1 MMSGPKIRID
11 DSVELR
17 SELSGIVD
25 GRNQKVLALWARA
38 MAERITMEF
47 PESDAVSESTVA
59 LSETVDGFMDGTMSV
74 GEIRR
79 RGLEVHALARDAE
92 GAEQAAIRTIGQ
104 ALSVCH
110 MREHALVASDYAVRT
125 VNLLRPGDIG
135 AVVDER
141 NAQIRDLSD
150 LA

>member
-25 GRNQKVLALWARA
+25 GRSQKVLALWARA
-38 MAERITMEF
+38 MAERIAMEF

-59 LSETVDGFMDGTMSV
+59 LSETVDGFIDGTMSV

-79 RGLEVHALARDAE
+79 RGLEVHALARDVG

-110 MREHALVASDYAVRT
+110 MREHALVASDYAIRT

-135 AVVDER
+135 AVIDER
-141 NAQIRDLSD
+141 NTQIRDLSD

>member
-25 GRNQKVLALWARA
+25 GRSQKVLALWARA
-38 MAERITMEF
+38 MAERIAMEF

-59 LSETVDGFMDGTMSV
+59 LSETVDGFIDGTMSV

-79 RGLEVHALARDAE
+79 RGLEVHALARDVG

-110 MREHALVASDYAVRT
+110 MREHALVASDYAIRT

-135 AVVDER
+135 AVIDER
-141 NAQIRDLSD
+141 NAQIRDL
-150 LA
+150 A

>member
-25 GRNQKVLALWARA
+25 GRSQKVLALWARA
-38 MAERITMEF
+38 MAERIAMEF

-59 LSETVDGFMDGTMSV
+59 LSETVDGFIDGTMSV

-79 RGLEVHALARDAE
+79 RGLEVHALARDVG

-110 MREHALVASDYAVRT
+110 MREHALVASDYAIRT

-135 AVVDER
+135 AVIDER
-141 NAQIRDLSD
+141 NTQIRDLPD